1 MKTTKLRG
9 NTSTEN
15 RLNNPFIINNNNNN
29 NPFTKPNSINEQ
41 ATDWQRRE
49 SPISSLQRLGSLL
62 AQARENCS
70 FFTVAISIQTTSIN
84 KITMYTTMLLDT
96 KSPVTMI

>member
-29 NPFTKPNSINEQ
+29 NPFIKPNSINEQ

-49 SPISSLQRLGSLL
+49 SPISSLQGLGSLL